1 VFGLLFYVFFYCWT
15 LALAGLSIAFLLDLG
30 ARRVYGAT
38 LCIGGVIGLPQLLYS
53 IHLNHLLS
61 AEAMRRFGLFTP
73 APRLYENTVPTL
85 SLLALAATAWWIWKS
100 RRFDLLYA
108 WSLVAG
114 GILLSRSRV
123 ISGICFHE
131 YHYDWLWTP
140 IRGALVLIVAM
151 IIVNVR
157 FRWRPAA
164 AAICW
169 TLLMLY
175 LAGGVY
181 LAAICV
187 TRTWSG
193 VEQVRNY
200 TRYKTQ
206 RMAGAVKPLAPGA
219 TIAGDD
225 GFCQVAAV
233 AKTSG
238 YSVVRRFCEAWW
250 PTTTNGSRER
260 RSMHTCWEPTAPSLK
275 RQRDLTPS
283 IGSGRAPSASRR
295 CLTHSCGNMTKWF
308 RTRIDLLPNLAFGTW
323 RSRRTRPTEAICARV
338 GRCFSRD
345 RTGKSGRDPLMIS
358 QAPARDLAVRERQ
371 RARLNTM
378 ED

>member
-1 VFGLLFYVFFYCWT
+1 VFFYCWT
-15 LALAGLSIAFLLDLG
+15 MALAGLSIAFLLDRG

-73 APRLYENTVPTL
+73 APRLHDNTVPTL

-123 ISGICFHE
+123 VSGICFHE

-151 IIVNVR
+151 SIVNVR

-169 TLLMLY
+169 TLVMLY
-175 LAGGVY
+175 FAGGVY

-193 VEQVRNY
+193 LEQVQNY

-206 RMAGAVKPLAPGA
+206 RMAGAVKPLASGA

-225 GFCQVAAV
+225 RFCEVAAV
-233 AKTSG
+233 AEDQWVLSG
-238 YSVVRRFCEAWW
+238 EAV
-250 PTTTNGSRER
+250 P
-260 RSMHTCWEPTAPSLK
+260 RSLVADNDQWEL
-275 RQRDLTPS
+275 
-283 IGSGRAPSASRR
+283 RAALNAYLLGTDRAEFEKAARSDAE
-295 CLTHSCGNMTKWF
+295 HWF
-308 RTRIDLLPNLAFGTW
+308 WESP
-323 RSRRTRPTEAICARV
+323 
-338 GRCFSRD
+338 
-345 RTGKSGRDPLMIS
+345 
-358 QAPARDLAVRERQ
+358 ERQ
-371 RARLNTM
+371 PQVLDAFMRKYDEVVQNPDRFIAEFGVRYVALPADKAEKGYLREGWTMLQQGPYWQIWAR
-378 ED
+378 EKSRS